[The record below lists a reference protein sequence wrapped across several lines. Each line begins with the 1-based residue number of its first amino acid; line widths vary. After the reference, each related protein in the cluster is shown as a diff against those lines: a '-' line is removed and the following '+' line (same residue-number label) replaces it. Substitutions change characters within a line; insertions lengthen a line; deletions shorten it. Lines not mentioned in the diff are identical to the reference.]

1 MKISAMNP
9 TVTPWREGRGC
20 IASTWHT
27 TDFVRYYG
35 ANCPPDTVREV
46 WHYTTLMGEFVL
58 MDDNNEWSF
67 SPLSVG
73 HGSVSDQKA
82 MNALLAQA
90 SSPVRM
96 RRNGGVARYEN
107 KDNNLTIAV
116 PTLAL

>member
-1 MKISAMNP
+1 MRISDMNP
-9 TVTPWREGRGC
+9 TVTPWREGRGH

-27 TDFVRYYG
+27 TDLVRYYG
-35 ANCPPDTVREV
+35 ADCPPDTVREV
-46 WHYTTLMGEFVL
+46 WHYTTLMGEYVL
-58 MDDNNEWSF
+58 MDDNDTWSF

-96 RRNGGVARYEN
+96 RRNHGIARYEN
-107 KDNNLTIAV
+107 KDNGFIIAV
-116 PTLAL
+116 PMRSI